1 MSLSWGSKFQIFI
14 CILISL
20 PASAAWFNAEG
31 RQPYSRSISEAAC
44 FSAAFL
50 AAKKDAMSK
59 AGLER
64 LASSQMEICSD
75 TVENTIC
82 ELHQQTLS
90 YYDDGFIAG
99 TEKISESRE
108 GKGYDEECVVRIKAD
123 VREFN
128 SQPDANFALRAEI
141 EGSRRKRHGERV
153 SISGE
158 TNLTSDIKL
167 LGWYPHSYGDY
178 FSTIIPNIFENKFN
192 DLNGIVGDFSLPSDN
207 ASKLYEIT
215 AQFPDGVELDEVTE
229 VLIVLATK
237 KRFDLLEKESAEE
250 FHKRLD
256 VLGRENWKMQKLGY
270 SILKGK

>member
-1 MSLSWGSKFQIFI
+1 MSLLLVNRFLVFV
-14 CILISL
+14 CVLISS
-20 PASAAWFNAEG
+20 PAAAELYNAEG
-31 RQPYSRSISEAAC
+31 RHPYSRSISEEAC

-75 TVENTIC
+75 TVDNTNC

-99 TEKISESRE
+99 TEKISENRE
-108 GKGYDEECVVRIKAD
+108 GVGYDEECVVRIRAD
-123 VREFN
+123 VEKFK
-128 SQPDANFALRAEI
+128 SKPDANFALRAEI
-141 EGSRRKRHGERV
+141 DGSRRKRHGERV

-158 TNLTSDIKL
+158 TNLNSNIQL
-167 LGWYPHSYGDY
+167 LGWYPHSDGDY
-178 FSTIIPNIFENKFN
+178 FAKIIPNSYENKFN
-192 DLNGIVGDFSLPSDN
+192 DLNGVVGNFSLPSGN

-215 AQFPDGVELDEVTE
+215 AQFPDGVELDEVSE

-237 KRFDLLEKESAEE
+237 KRFTLLEKESAEE
-250 FHKRLD
+250 FHKRLNNF
-256 VLGRENWKMQKLGY
+256 GRENWKMQKLGY
-270 SILKGK
+270 SILKDN

>member
-1 MSLSWGSKFQIFI
+1 MSLSLVGRFLAFGST
-14 CILISL
+14 LISL
-20 PASAAWFNAEG
+20 SAYAEWFNAEG
-31 RQPYSRSISEAAC
+31 RHPYSRSISEETC

-64 LASSQMEICSD
+64 LSSSQLEICSD
-75 TVENTIC
+75 TVENTNC

-99 TEKISESRE
+99 TEKISERRE
-108 GKGYDEECVVRIKAD
+108 GEGYNEECVVRINAD
-123 VREFN
+123 VQKFK

-141 EGSRRKRHGERV
+141 DGSQRKRHGESV

-158 TNLTSDIKL
+158 TNVYSDIQL
-167 LGWYPHSYGDY
+167 LGWYPHSDGDY
-178 FSTIIPNIFENKFN
+178 FSTIIPNIFEIKFGELN
-192 DLNGIVGDFSLPSDN
+192 DVLGNFSLPSTK

-215 AQFPDGVELDEVTE
+215 AQFPDDVELDEVSE

-237 KRFDLLEKESAEE
+237 KRFTLLEKESADK
-250 FHKRLD
+250 FHKRLND
-256 VLGRENWKMQKLGY
+256 FGRENWKMQKLGY
-270 SILKGK
+270 SIFRDK

>member
-1 MSLSWGSKFQIFI
+1 MSLSLVNRFLVFVCALLS
-14 CILISL
+14 S
-20 PASAAWFNAEG
+20 PAGADWLKAEG
-31 RQPYSRSISEAAC
+31 RSPYSRSISEEAC

-64 LASSQMEICSD
+64 LASSQLEICSD
-75 TVENTIC
+75 TVENTNC

-99 TEKISESRE
+99 TEKISENRE
-108 GKGYDEECVVRIKAD
+108 GDGYNEECVVRINAD
-123 VREFN
+123 VQKFK

-141 EGSRRKRHGERV
+141 DGSRRKRNGESV

-158 TNLTSDIKL
+158 TNLKSDIQL
-167 LGWYPHSYGDY
+167 LGWYPHSDGDY

-192 DLNGIVGDFSLPSDN
+192 ELNGIVGNFSLPSV
-207 ASKLYEIT
+207 SGGKLYEIN
-215 AQFPDGVELDEVTE
+215 AQFPDGVEQDEVSE

-237 KRFDLLEKESAEE
+237 KRFTLLEKESAEE
-250 FHKRLD
+250 FHKRLND
-256 VLGRENWKMQKLGY
+256 FGRENWKMQKLGY
-270 SILKGK
+270 SILKDD